1 MRYDKL
7 RYKRAIKTK
16 EKSNANRFSDSF
28 NEALLQKDMDSF
40 WNSWRSKFGK
50 LQAAS
55 VVDGCSDDKNIADRF
70 ATVFSSDC
78 VPNSLERHEQHGNNL
93 TVFLHSI

>member
-1 MRYDKL
+1 MQ
-7 RYKRAIKTK
+7 I
-16 EKSNANRFSDSF
+16 DSRT
-28 NEALLQKDMDSF
+28 ALMGHCYRKILDSF